1 MSQLSVP
8 GESKLE
14 VEMEPVMSALKK
26 LYKSKI
32 LPVEKDFNFA
42 EFHSPSLTDTDFDAK
57 PMVLLVG
64 QYSVGKTTFIRYLL
78 ERDFP
83 GVNIGPEPTTDKFM
97 AIQWGREERIVP
109 GNALAADA
117 NKPFT
122 ALTKFGMAFLNRF
135 EGSTCPSPIL
145 EKVTFIDTPGV
156 LSGEK
161 QMSGRSYNFP
171 EIVAW
176 FAERCDRILLLFDAH
191 KLDISDE
198 FKLAI
203 DALKGN
209 DDKVRVV
216 LNKADMET
224 QKLMRVYGA
233 LMWSLGKITQT
244 PEVLR
249 VYVGSFWDQ
258 KLRFPENEQLIEAEM
273 RDLLAD
279 LRSLP
284 RNSAIRKINETIKRA
299 RMTKVHVLVINHL
312 RNQFGMF
319 GKESLQKKLLENL
332 LDEFK
337 KVQKEFGLPPGDFPN
352 VAKFRDTLA
361 MFPIH
366 KFPKLNKKQISLLDE
381 LTSKDIPHLMELL
394 PTSGERTAHDT
405 DAYAANPF
413 QESAEKH
420 LGDGAWVID
429 GTAKKNYDVE
439 FYKWN
444 LTADG
449 KMTGQVAK
457 QMLIKTGVN
466 TQLLRKIWDLSDI
479 DKDGA
484 LDTDEFAV
492 AMHLVG
498 KLKSG
503 ELTEPP
509 DQLQLNE
516 VPPSKRDYDSRFA

>member
-1 MSQLSVP
+1 
-8 GESKLE
+8 
-14 VEMEPVMSALKK
+14 
-26 LYKSKI
+26 
-32 LPVEKDFNFA
+32 
-42 EFHSPSLTDTDFDAK
+42 
-57 PMVLLVG
+57 
-64 QYSVGKTTFIRYLL
+64 
-78 ERDFP
+78 
-83 GVNIGPEPTTDKFM
+83 
-97 AIQWGREERIVP
+97 
-109 GNALAADA
+109 
-117 NKPFT
+117 
-122 ALTKFGMAFLNRF
+122 
-135 EGSTCPSPIL
+135 
-145 EKVTFIDTPGV
+145 
-156 LSGEK
+156 
-161 QMSGRSYNFP
+161 
-171 EIVAW
+171 
-176 FAERCDRILLLFDAH
+176 
-191 KLDISDE
+191 
-198 FKLAI
+198 
-203 DALKGN
+203 
-209 DDKVRVV
+209 
-216 LNKADMET
+216 MET

-394 PTSGERTAHDT
+394 PTSGEKTIHDT

-413 QESAEKH
+413 QESSDKH

-498 KLKSG
+498 RLKSG
-503 ELTEPP
+503 ELAEPP
-509 DQLQLNE
+509 EQLQLNE

>member
-1 MSQLSVP
+1 MSQLNVP
-8 GESKLE
+8 GESKLDA
-14 VEMEPVMSALKK
+14 EMEPVMSALKK

-135 EGSTCPSPIL
+135 EGSSCPSPIL

-161 QMSGRSYNFP
+161 QMSGRSYNFA

-216 LNKADMET
+216 LNG
-224 QKLMRVYGA
+224 QIG
-233 LMWSLGKITQT
+233 
-244 PEVLR
+244 
-249 VYVGSFWDQ
+249 
-258 KLRFPENEQLIEAEM
+258 
-273 RDLLAD
+273 
-279 LRSLP
+279 
-284 RNSAIRKINETIKRA
+284 RA
-299 RMTKVHVLVINHL
+299 HV
-312 RNQFGMF
+312 
-319 GKESLQKKLLENL
+319 
-332 LDEFK
+332 
-337 KVQKEFGLPPGDFPN
+337 
-352 VAKFRDTLA
+352 
-361 MFPIH
+361 
-366 KFPKLNKKQISLLDE
+366 
-381 LTSKDIPHLMELL
+381 
-394 PTSGERTAHDT
+394 
-405 DAYAANPF
+405 
-413 QESAEKH
+413 
-420 LGDGAWVID
+420 
-429 GTAKKNYDVE
+429 
-439 FYKWN
+439 
-444 LTADG
+444 
-449 KMTGQVAK
+449 
-457 QMLIKTGVN
+457 
-466 TQLLRKIWDLSDI
+466 
-479 DKDGA
+479 
-484 LDTDEFAV
+484 
-492 AMHLVG
+492 
-498 KLKSG
+498 
-503 ELTEPP
+503 
-509 DQLQLNE
+509 
-516 VPPSKRDYDSRFA
+516 